1 MRTGA
6 PAGRRIVL
14 WRHGRTQWN
23 AGQLFQGQTDI
34 PLDEVGHQ
42 QARDAA
48 ARLQHLAPHHIVASD
63 LQRAATTAQYLA
75 DLTAHSVVTDRRL
88 RETHAGEWEGL
99 DRPTLLA
106 RFGDEVAQ
114 WSADS
119 TVRPG
124 GGETRLEVADRMVE
138 GIDAALVSVP
148 EQGTLVVV
156 THGGAARAAMGALLE
171 LPHANWAC
179 LGVLANCAWSVLL
192 ENTTAHGPH
201 WRLQEY
207 NAGSLPQPALADDR

>member
-1 MRTGA
+1 MRRGL

-14 WRHGRTQWN
+14 WRHGRTHWN

-34 PLDEVGHQ
+34 PLDELGHQ

-48 ARLQHLAPHHIVASD
+48 QHLQHLQPERIAASD
-63 LQRAATTAQYLA
+63 LQRAASTAQYLA
-75 DLTAHSVVTDRRL
+75 DLTGLSVVTDPRL

-99 DRPTLLA
+99 DRPTLLD
-106 RFGDEVAQ
+106 RFGDQVAQ

-124 GGETRLEVADRMVE
+124 GGETRLEVAERMVA
-138 GIDAALVSVP
+138 GIDAALNDLSSD
-148 EQGTLVVV
+148 GTLVVV
-156 THGGAARAAMGALLE
+156 THGGAARAAIGALLE
-171 LPHANWAC
+171 LPHENWAC

-192 ENTTAHGPH
+192 ENTSTHGPQ

>member
-6 PAGRRIVL
+6 PAGRRIVF
-14 WRHGRTQWN
+14 WRHGRTEWN
-23 AGQLFQGQTDI
+23 AQQLFQGQTDI
-34 PLDEVGHQ
+34 PLDALGHQ
-42 QARDAA
+42 QAHEAA
-48 ARLQHLAPHHIVASD
+48 GHLQHLDPQRIVASD
-63 LQRAATTAQYLA
+63 LQRAASTAAYLA
-75 DLTAHSVVTDRRL
+75 ERTGVAVQSDPRL

-106 RFGDEVAQ
+106 RFGDQVAL

-124 GGETRLEVADRMVE
+124 GGETRLEVAERMVAATN
-138 GIDAALVSVP
+138 DALGSVP
-148 EQGTLVVV
+148 ESGTLVVV
-156 THGGAARAAMGALLE
+156 THGGAARAAIGALLE

-179 LGVLANCAWSVLL
+179 LGVLANCAWSVLV
-192 ENTTAHGPH
+192 ENTMGHGPA